1 MGRGRYFCDYCDT
14 FLTHD
19 SPSVRKTHNNGRKH
33 KENVRYF
40 YQKWVEEKA
49 QSLIDQTTAQY
60 SKVAGGAAVSPAA
73 SLARGKMPPVR
84 GVPPGAVMPPM
95 GHPMQMGPPTHFAPR
110 GLPPGAMPPGMIPR
124 GVPPGMGPPMMMRHP
139 PPGGIPPGHGPPPHG
154 FGPPHPGMRPPMQQ
168 GPPLKQEPPSGN
180 HE

>member
-33 KENVRYF
+33 KENVRYY

-60 SKVAGGAAVSPAA
+60 SKVAGGAAV
-73 SLARGKMPPVR
+73 PPPSAVTR
-84 GVPPGAVMPPM
+84 PKVPIMGRPPLMTPM
-95 GHPMQMGPPTHFAPR
+95 GHPMHMGPPPHFAR
-110 GLPPGAMPPGMIPR
+110 GIPPHGALPPPGMVPR
-124 GVPPGMGPPMMMRHP
+124 GVPHGMGPPMMMRGP
-139 PPGGIPPGHGPPPHG
+139 PPGGMPPHGHGPPPHG
-154 FGPPHPGMRPPMQQ
+154 FGPPHPHHPGMRPPS
-168 GPPLKQEPPSGN
+168 GASVKPEPAS
-180 HE
+180 ES